1 MISSDFLK
9 TSVVFVIPAGETHKN
24 LSFTDTT
31 FIDRNMIKIEICK
44 TEDFL

>member
-9 TSVVFVIPAGETHKN
+9 TSVVFVFLPEKSHKN